1 MAEAASVD
9 FQQPGCPSMEHEAA
23 RTIRG
28 LPRPF
33 VTKSGQAVEFKLL
46 NYPSHERLVAMYLAF
61 QPRNSFQ
68 GLPPLKDE
76 VCVKW
81 VREMIS
87 TGVNFVAHS
96 ADESIVG
103 HSALFPVNDRKCEM
117 LVVTSPGFQ
126 NLGIGTELVRCCI
139 EGAGELGFERI
150 WLPVDATNVRARH
163 VYKKCGFE
171 YVSDQPSRELDMV
184 LKIQPRIAPGAGGAA
199 PAPHCATREPSAGD
213 LLLRRGLLRCQG

>member
-1 MAEAASVD
+1 
-9 FQQPGCPSMEHEAA
+9 MERKAA
-23 RTIRG
+23 RVICS
-28 LPRPF
+28 LPRRF
-33 VTKSGQAVEFKLL
+33 VAKSGQSVRFSLL
-46 NYPSHERLVAMYLAF
+46 SRAADERLVAMYLAF
-61 QPRNSFQ
+61 RPRNSFQ

-87 TGVNFVAHS
+87 TGINFVAHS

-103 HSALFPVNDRKCEM
+103 HSAIFPVNDRKCEM

-139 EGAGELGFERI
+139 EGAGEMGFERI

-171 YVSDQPSRELDMV
+171 YVSDRPSRELDMV
-184 LKIQPRIAPGAGGAA
+184 FKIQPRIAPGAGGAA
-199 PAPHCATREPSAGD
+199 PAPAHQIMPHFLPGTAYCLGSAETGIVVSRPS
-213 LLLRRGLLRCQG
+213 